1 MDPEKTASF
10 ELGQGGDAC
19 LLIHGF
25 TGSPWDMRPLGEALA
40 ARGYHVLGIR
50 LPGHGSTPEAMEQVT
65 YRDWL
70 DAADQALSSLGSA
83 GRIFVGGLSMGALL
97 ALLLAAKYPE
107 RLTALAM
114 IAPALRLRGTL
125 MEALRWTRN
134 IPVLDLLR
142 PFIEKRSTDIED
154 PVAREDA
161 PLLAGF
167 PSARLHDLWIL
178 QDKVRETM
186 ASVRTPALIATAKND
201 HVASRDGA
209 QELVRGLRS
218 SRRVEW
224 LELEEGFHIIPRDR
238 SAARLGEAVARF
250 FDGERSAASS
260 QGAP

>member
-1 MDPEKTASF
+1 M
-10 ELGQGGDAC
+10 Q
-19 LLIHGF
+19 
-25 TGSPWDMRPLGEALA
+25 
-40 ARGYHVLGIR
+40 
-50 LPGHGSTPEAMEQVT
+50 
-65 YRDWL
+65 
-70 DAADQALSSLGSA
+70 
-83 GRIFVGGLSMGALL
+83 
-97 ALLLAAKYPE
+97 
-107 RLTALAM
+107 
-114 IAPALRLRGTL
+114 
-125 MEALRWTRN
+125 ALRWTRN

-178 QDKVRETM
+178 QDKVRETV

-201 HVASRDGA
+201 HVVSRDGA

-238 SAARLGEAVARF
+238 SSSRLEKAVARF
-250 FDGERSAASS
+250 FDGERSVASS